1 MSLFRSK
8 IIRLHLAKP
17 TTERPVHVGKIRAA
31 DYAEALRDPAVQARQ
46 ARVIAKKRAR
56 PN

>member
-17 TTERPVHVGKIRAA
+17 PTGRPVYVGKIRAD
-31 DYAEALRDPAVQARQ
+31 DYAEALRDPAVRARH
-46 ARVIAKKRAR
+46 ARVIAQKRAR
-56 PN
+56 PS